1 MFIAH
6 RINTIEELQQ
16 IPTEYGIEI
25 DLRDS
30 NNKIIVTH
38 DPFTNGIE
46 FEEYIKY
53 YNHKFIILNIKS
65 EGIEFAVIDILKKY
79 NITDYF
85 FLDCSFP
92 MIYKL
97 NKINENNIA
106 IRFSEFETLETVIK
120 CKDLVKW
127 VWVDCFNSM
136 PLNKYNYDYFKYLN
150 LKICIVSPELQ
161 NQPDL
166 ITKYKEKIKEFKIDA
181 VCSKI
186 YNADKWL

>member
-6 RINTIEELQQ
+6 RINTIEELKK
-16 IPTEYGIEI
+16 IPPEYGIEI

-38 DPFTNGIE
+38 DPFTEGIV
-46 FEEYIKY
+46 FEEYIKH

-65 EGIEFAVIDILKKY
+65 EGIEFKVLEIIKKY
-79 NITDYF
+79 DIKDYF

-97 NKINENNIA
+97 NKIGENNIA
-106 IRFSEFETLETVIK
+106 IRFSEYETLETVIK
-120 CKDLVKW
+120 CKYLVKW
-127 VWVDCFNSM
+127 VWIDCFTM
-136 PLNKYNYDYFKYLN
+136 LPLNDYIYSYLTFLN

-161 NQPDL
+161 GQP
-166 ITKYKEKIKEFKIDA
+166 EKIIEYKKQIEKYKIDA
-181 VCSKI
+181 ICAKI
-186 YNADKWL
+186 YNIDKWL